1 MKKALSIL
9 LVAVLVLSAVP
20 AFAASKKSDTN
31 YSLSTEGAT
40 VLQNSEDRAIQPA
53 AGALEL
59 NPVIDGESPTTGM
72 PWDTSSL
79 YLPMLIQISNPEGTA
94 KVNNKK
100 VSAAGI
106 GERAPWGGQYA
117 DIVFEGI
124 LYRSGQTRITFLLSD
139 SFVDG
144 EPTSVG
150 PVRSARI
157 GHVLLREEWQG
168 GIVYA
173 GGPRAE
179 ENDIAAMFAQLGT
192 GKKGVTFNLL
202 DGNYQD
208 YKNRIKGVK
217 APDNYNVNAAGIRT
231 LVPATTVAT
240 PHPFLFEDQSPYVS
254 DDYAQAYQINL
265 DWGHK
270 KYISS
275 FKYDANDNLYY
286 RYMDNTDKKGNITVM
301 APYMTFATAE
311 DRSEENSEQLSF
323 SNVIIQRVS
332 YEYTNNSKIMPVMQS
347 VGKGN
352 ADIFIGGRYIPG
364 YWVREST
371 DSPTVFLDDQGN
383 EIVLTRGKT
392 FIAHF
397 PPESLLTYS
406 TEVTE

>member
-1 MKKALSIL
+1 MKKVLSIL
-9 LVAVLVLSAVP
+9 LAASLLLAAVP
-20 AFAASKKSDTN
+20 AMAAKNDAGTN
-31 YSLSTEGAT
+31 YTLDMTGV
-40 VLQNSEDRAIQPA
+40 VLQNTADRGITPA

-72 PWDTSSL
+72 PVSGGL
-79 YLPMLIQISNPEGTA
+79 YMPMLVQISNPEGSE
-94 KVNNKK
+94 KVNGKS

-117 DIVFEGI
+117 DIVYEGI
-124 LYRSGQTRITFLLSD
+124 LYRSGQTRITFLFND
-139 SFVDG
+139 SFAEGQPV
-144 EPTSVG
+144 SVG

-173 GGPRAE
+173 GGPRRE
-179 ENDIAAMFAQLGT
+179 ENDIAEMFAQLGASE
-192 GKKGVTFNLL
+192 KGVTFNLL
-202 DGNYQD
+202 DGKYQD
-208 YKNRIKGVK
+208 YKNRVQGVK
-217 APDNYNVNAAGIRT
+217 APDNYNVNLIGIRT
-231 LVPATTVAT
+231 LIPSTTVAT
-240 PHPFLFEDQSPYVS
+240 PHPFLFTDVSPYV
-254 DDYAQAYQINL
+254 DGYEMAYNINL

-270 KYISS
+270 KYISH
-275 FKYDANDNLYY
+275 FYYDESNNLYL
-286 RYMDNTDKKGNITVM
+286 RYSGD
-301 APYMTFATAE
+301 APYMTFASAD
-311 DRSEENSEQLSF
+311 DRSADSEEQLSF

-371 DSPTVFLDDQGN
+371 ESPTVFLDDQGN
-383 EIVLTRGKT
+383 EIQLTRGKT

-397 PPESLLTYS
+397 PPESLLTF
-406 TEVTE
+406 TAQ